1 MTQVPAR
8 SHRRPAEPGAALS
21 DDDRRALAEALAGV
35 APLPPANRAAVEP
48 PPPAPEPRQHVA
60 DERQALADSLAE
72 PDAALLQESGGEDT
86 WAAPGISRRTL
97 LDLRRG
103 RWVAEAEL
111 DLHGMKRD
119 QARAALDG
127 FIARSL
133 AERKRV
139 VRVIHGR
146 GLGSPGGVSI
156 LKLLS
161 RGWLARR
168 VGVLAFCQARP
179 QDGGEGALQVL
190 LRDLAART

>member
-1 MTQVPAR
+1 MPAR
-8 SHRRPAEPGAALS
+8 SHRRPAQPGASLS

-48 PPPAPEPRQHVA
+48 PPPVPEPRQRVA
-60 DERQALADSLAE
+60 DERQTLADSLAE
-72 PDAALLQESGGEDT
+72 PGDALLQEAGSEDT
-86 WAAPGISRRTL
+86 WAVPGISRRTL

-103 RWVAEAEL
+103 RWIAESEL
-111 DLHGMKRD
+111 DLHGMKREE
-119 QARAALDG
+119 ARAALDG
-127 FIARSL
+127 FIGRSL

-168 VGVLAFCQARP
+168 TGVLAFCQARP

-190 LRDLAART
+190 LRDLGRQG